1 MFERVK
7 ITIKDCRGITLAEL
21 LVALSLL
28 TIVAVAIFNFLGFSQ
43 RSWHMANNEA
53 AVTSEAQLLL
63 MHVERDIRS
72 ARRGSQG
79 QPGVKI
85 LNNGRGLRIHNFMD
99 GEEKIIEYA
108 LQSDNVLRRKVS
120 TPAGEAV
127 TETEYENIYQD
138 VDEYGQALQVFSISG
153 DKVELKLLIGTSQG
167 HFSRKLEVDTTF
179 TIRSK
184 EVL

>member
-1 MFERVK
+1 
-7 ITIKDCRGITLAEL
+7 
-21 LVALSLL
+21 
-28 TIVAVAIFNFLGFSQ
+28 
-43 RSWHMANNEA
+43 
-53 AVTSEAQLLL
+53 
-63 MHVERDIRS
+63 
-72 ARRGSQG
+72 
-79 QPGVKI
+79 
-85 LNNGRGLRIHNFMD
+85 MD
-99 GEEKIIEYA
+99 GEEKIIEYV

-120 TPAGEAV
+120 TPAGETV
-127 TETEYENIYQD
+127 METKHENIYQD

>member
-1 MFERVK
+1 MLVERVK

-72 ARRGSQG
+72 ARREA
-79 QPGVKI
+79 
-85 LNNGRGLRIHNFMD
+85 R
-99 GEEKIIEYA
+99 
-108 LQSDNVLRRKVS
+108 
-120 TPAGEAV
+120 PAG
-127 TETEYENIYQD
+127 
-138 VDEYGQALQVFSISG
+138 G
-153 DKVELKLLIGTSQG
+153 
-167 HFSRKLEVDTTF
+167 
-179 TIRSK
+179 
-184 EVL
+184 